1 MQDSGYLRSKN
12 ALLGE
17 PETSRTQNEDKDYKS
32 MFQLL
37 LEEKK
42 RQVKNTKELLSK
54 IHGLTDEL
62 KTLKQKNKQLSTV
75 INRFGNID
83 A

>member
-42 RQVKNTKELLSK
+42 RQVK
-54 IHGLTDEL
+54 
-62 KTLKQKNKQLSTV
+62 
-75 INRFGNID
+75 
-83 A
+83 